1 MSPLSLSRGRNRDSY
16 LIFKMPSSRVI
27 KIRKL
32 VKGLN
37 QLRDNQIR
45 AKIRKIKGRKF
56 LSLETIFSLSM
67 LRDS

>member
-1 MSPLSLSRGRNRDSY
+1 
-16 LIFKMPSSRVI
+16 MPSSRVI